1 MMDVGE
7 ELRAESEATSGFAGV
22 MESHTPA
29 LSPLSGWSGRADVS
43 DLDLT
48 RHPGRLNLQA
58 DDVKNGL
65 GRLVLAVVKLLH
77 EVLERQAIH
86 RIEGGSLT
94 VAEIERLG
102 MTLMCQAE
110 ELDRLRRAF
119 YLEECDLDIDLGP
132 LGALLETID

>member
-1 MMDVGE
+1 MELGE
-7 ELRAESEATSGFAGV
+7 GPHVESQPTSELAGV

-29 LSPLSGWSGRADVS
+29 RSPLSVWSGRADVS
-43 DLDLT
+43 DLDLA
-48 RHPGRLNLQA
+48 RHPGRLNLQP
-58 DDVKNGL
+58 DDAKNGL

-94 VAEIERLG
+94 EAEIERLG
-102 MTLMCQAE
+102 MTLMRQAE

-119 YLEECDLDIDLGP
+119 NLEEGDLNIDLGP
-132 LGALLETID
+132 LGTLLETID

>member
-1 MMDVGE
+1 MEVGE
-7 ELRAESEATSGFAGV
+7 EPRAVSQATIDLVGA
-22 MESHTPA
+22 MESHA
-29 LSPLSGWSGRADVS
+29 SAQSPLSVWSGRADVS
-43 DLDLT
+43 DLELAG
-48 RHPGRLNLQA
+48 HPGRLNLQP
-58 DDVKNGL
+58 DDAKNGL

-94 VAEIERLG
+94 ETEVERLG
-102 MTLMCQAE
+102 MTLMRQAE

-119 YLEECDLDIDLGP
+119 NLEEGDLNIDLGP